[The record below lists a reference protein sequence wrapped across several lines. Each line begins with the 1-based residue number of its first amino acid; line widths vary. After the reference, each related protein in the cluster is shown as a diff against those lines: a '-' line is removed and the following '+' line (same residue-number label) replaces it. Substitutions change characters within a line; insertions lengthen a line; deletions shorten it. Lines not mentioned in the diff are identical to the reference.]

1 MCLTFLTL
9 PIGIAIEIL
18 MIYYN
23 PKKSWYDSPK
33 EKITL
38 LENVEEELLLDLE
51 NFHKYRNMNQAALAL
66 IIISL
71 VLILLAFLVYI
82 VYSCKKKHKTDLIN
96 ALIIITLIINIIIFI
111 LSIIILVK
119 SAKIKNDAEEIDLV
133 DNIKKGITKVLCL
146 SLAKIVLCSFQL
158 YCYRCEDTSCLDSC
172 CSSNYYSQS
181 KKTPVQKTTN
191 TNAIET
197 NKIVKFNLKD
207 VRVNAFN
214 PLFNLAY
221 IEDESGISELNLK
234 KTNIS
239 IKGGD
244 ILNGYIIGTKE
255 VKDLDYMGNYPDMK
269 EHVLNPG
276 DYTSALTFS
285 ATEGTIEPVVA
296 TIAEAAKEGNHGRIM
311 QISNFEVQTSGR
323 FTYAVQGDDK
333 IQLADDFMLY
343 DFDYVWPTNI
353 ESIVGLVTYNGVR
366 WQISPI
372 SVESVVTGIQ
382 AISSNRS
389 QSENMVIYN
398 LQGVCMNSLQK
409 GINIVNGRKVVIK

>member
-197 NKIVKFNLKD
+197 NNNLNNGKKKDSDNKTENKYYSESNSYTSGSSGSVKSVSQDSDNKQSSTREVAVFTRKLYLIELEG
-207 VRVNAFN
+207 VVPHEVYVN
-214 PLFNLAY
+214 
-221 IEDESGISELNLK
+221 LNLYVEKGK
-234 KTNIS
+234 KILEELIKFYSDMNYIRYQDKKNITDEIIS
-239 IKGGD
+239 IISKLVNVIKYHSD
-244 ILNGYIIGTKE
+244 KIIKICINSENKEALWLLLVYLFPHVIQVIKIKIENAMYVRISYVSVINQERLLNQLEKRVENNIIGNARNNFRFKNVITK
-255 VKDLDYMGNYPDMK
+255 
-269 EHVLNPG
+269 
-276 DYTSALTFS
+276 
-285 ATEGTIEPVVA
+285 
-296 TIAEAAKEGNHGRIM
+296 
-311 QISNFEVQTSGR
+311 
-323 FTYAVQGDDK
+323 
-333 IQLADDFMLY
+333 
-343 DFDYVWPTNI
+343 
-353 ESIVGLVTYNGVR
+353 ESIVSALK
-366 WQISPI
+366 Q
-372 SVESVVTGIQ
+372 
-382 AISSNRS
+382 
-389 QSENMVIYN
+389 
-398 LQGVCMNSLQK
+398 
-409 GINIVNGRKVVIK
+409 